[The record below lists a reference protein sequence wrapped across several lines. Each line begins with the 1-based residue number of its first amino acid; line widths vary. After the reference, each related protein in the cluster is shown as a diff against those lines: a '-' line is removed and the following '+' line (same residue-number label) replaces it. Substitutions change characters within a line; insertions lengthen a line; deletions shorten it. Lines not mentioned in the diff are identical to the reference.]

1 MMPTARSCACA
12 VVLLLTNLI
21 QAPAWGQDAAQ
32 GKLNIVIVEGE
43 GAINNVKDR
52 VNREPIVQVEDEN
65 HKPIAGAAVIFSL
78 PNSGASGVF
87 ANGSKTLTLTSDAQG
102 RAAALGIKRNNVSGQ
117 MQIRVTASFAGQTA
131 SAVINQNNVA
141 AVTTAG
147 LSTTAKVLIILG
159 LAGGAVAGGV
169 VATRGGSSS
178 TGGGGTPPPPSITIT
193 AGTPSV
199 GAPR

>member
-1 MMPTARSCACA
+1 MKPTACSCACA
-12 VVLLLTNLI
+12 AFLVLINLL
-21 QAPAWGQDAAQ
+21 QVPAWGQNPAPAPQ
-32 GKLNIVIVEGE
+32 AKLNIVIVEGE

-78 PNSGASGVF
+78 PNSGATGVF

-102 RAAALGIKRNNVSGQ
+102 RAAALGIRRNNVSGQ

-131 SAVINQNNVA
+131 SAVITQSNVA
-141 AVTTAG
+141 ATTSAG
-147 LSTTAKVLIILG
+147 LGTTGKVLLILG
-159 LAGGAVAGGV
+159 LAGGAIAGGIY
-169 VATRGGSSS
+169 ATRSGSPSAPV
-178 TGGGGTPPPPSITIT
+178 PPPPSITIT
-193 AGTPSV
+193 AGTVSV

>member
-1 MMPTARSCACA
+1 MKPTARSCACA
-12 VVLLLTNLI
+12 VSLLLINLI
-21 QAPAWGQDAAQ
+21 QLPARAQ
-32 GKLNIVIVEGE
+32 NPVPAQLNIVIVEGE

-65 HKPIAGAAVIFSL
+65 HRPVAGAAVIFSM
-78 PNSGASGVF
+78 PNQGASGVF
-87 ANGSKTLTLTSDAQG
+87 TNGTRTLTLTSDAQG

-131 SAVINQNNVA
+131 SAVITQTNVA
-141 AVTTAG
+141 AASAAG
-147 LSTTAKVLIILG
+147 LSTTAKVLIIVG
-159 LAGGAVAGGV
+159 LAGGAAAGGI
-169 VATRGGSSS
+169 VATRGGNNNA
-178 TGGGGTPPPPSITIT
+178 TGTPATAPAITIT